1 MNLLSILTALFR
13 ITCLPVE
20 VIWVLLSEF
29 TYLRQNISS
38 VFPSTKGNF
47 SPIENISILLVE
59 INVMKKNSNKMKIYS
74 NIYSK
79 SDKKIHRKYCCRNQP
94 KNRKNRNCF
103 HRLITNFIDWHN
115 FWNVSKA
122 HDNWTRTN
130 DVWFVL
136 QNHPDGTAIDFIFV
150 ENIHHSDCLYALRAN
165 MFNDI
170 FRCES
175 SQLEN
180 PMS

>member
-1 MNLLSILTALFR
+1 
-13 ITCLPVE
+13 
-20 VIWVLLSEF
+20 
-29 TYLRQNISS
+29 
-38 VFPSTKGNF
+38 
-47 SPIENISILLVE
+47 
-59 INVMKKNSNKMKIYS
+59 MKIYFQTVWFIPKVTKKS
-74 NIYSK
+74 TENIAVGM
-79 SDKKIHRKYCCRNQP
+79 NQKTE
-94 KNRKNRNCF
+94 KNCNCF
-103 HRLITNFIDWHN
+103 HQLITNFIDWHKS
-115 FWNVSKA
+115 WNIWKA

-136 QNHPDGTAIDFIFV
+136 QKHPDGTAIDFIFV

-170 FRCES
+170 LGCES

>member
-1 MNLLSILTALFR
+1 MSSLHLSPTKYF
-13 ITCLPVE
+13 
-20 VIWVLLSEF
+20 LS
-29 TYLRQNISS
+29 
-38 VFPSTKGNF
+38 FPLYKRKFLSNWKYFYIACWNTFYEEK
-47 SPIENISILLVE
+47 
-59 INVMKKNSNKMKIYS
+59 SNKMKIYS

-79 SDKKIHRKYCCRNQP
+79 SDKKIYRKYCCRNQP
-94 KNRKNRNCF
+94 KNCNCF
-103 HRLITNFIDWHN
+103 HQLITNFIDWHN
-115 FWNVSKA
+115 SRNVSKA

-136 QNHPDGTAIDFIFV
+136 QKHPDGTAIDFIFV